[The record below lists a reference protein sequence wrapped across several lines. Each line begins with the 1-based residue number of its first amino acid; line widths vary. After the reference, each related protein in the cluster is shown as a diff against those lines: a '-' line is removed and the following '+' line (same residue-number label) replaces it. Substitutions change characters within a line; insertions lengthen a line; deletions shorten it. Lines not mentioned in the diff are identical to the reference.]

1 MSDPSDP
8 VPDIV
13 LRLDRDLSSVVIN
26 NAEEIRPAG
35 VEAWMR
41 SVWKVDL
48 LAALVLE
55 FEVPGRGMVRH
66 RLVAVEG
73 PEQRGPA
80 VWGQM

>member
-1 MSDPSDP
+1 VSDQSDPE
-8 VPDIV
+8 PDIV
-13 LRLDRDLSSVVIN
+13 LRLDRDMSSVVIN

-35 VEAWMR
+35 VEGWMR
-41 SVWKVDL
+41 SVWTVPL
-48 LAALVLE
+48 LAGLVLE

-66 RLVAVEG
+66 RLVPVEG